1 METLYVDI
9 YFLINFTVDVLAL
22 HFASVFSKISTSV
35 PRLLTAAAIGA
46 LYAVFGVLLI
56 EKSELMYI
64 LAVVFLF
71 IMVIIT
77 SKGVGFYRRVKYT
90 AAVVIF
96 NVIIGGLVYYGYCLL
111 DNVFTSEDFADIGG
125 ENKNILILSLI
136 VLLSIGVLKLF
147 ISIFGNTHYEKK
159 VELTV
164 VYNGTETK
172 FEAFVDSGN
181 LAVDPFDKTPVMLVN
196 SALSKKIFGIDAIT
210 QDSFNNSGY
219 ELKKRIR
226 IIPVSFGGEKKI
238 LYGIKPD
245 NIYTVAGEK
254 TEKLSLI
261 IATEEKGDSY
271 GGYSAL
277 IPLSVLDGVSYGGN

>member
-1 METLYVDI
+1 METI
-9 YFLINFTVDVLAL
+9 YIDVYCLINFTVDVLAL

-35 PRLLTAAAIGA
+35 LRLLIAAVIGA

-56 EKSELMYI
+56 EKSEIMYL

-71 IMVIIT
+71 VMVIIT
-77 SKGVGFYRRVKYT
+77 SKGVGFYRRIKYCI
-90 AAVVIF
+90 ALVIF

-111 DNVFTSEDFADIGG
+111 DKIFVSDDLIVAGG
-125 ENKNILILSLI
+125 ENRNILILSLI

-147 ISIFGNTHYEKK
+147 ISVFGNTHYEKK
-159 VELTV
+159 VVLTV
-164 VYNGTETK
+164 VYNGEQTT

-196 SALSKKIFGIDAIT
+196 SELSKKIFGIDAIT
-210 QDSFNNSGY
+210 KDVFYNSGY
-219 ELKKRIR
+219 ELKKRVR

-245 NIYTVAGEK
+245 NIYTVAGK
-254 TEKLSLI
+254 KNEKLSLI
-261 IATEEKGDSY
+261 VATDEKGDSY

-277 IPLSVLDGVSYGGN
+277 IPISVLDSVHYESN

>member
-1 METLYVDI
+1 METIYVDV
-9 YFLINFTVDVLAL
+9 YFLINFTVDILAL

-35 PRLLTAAAIGA
+35 ARLLIAAAIGA

-56 EKSELMYI
+56 EKSEIMHLF
-64 LAVVFLF
+64 ACVFL
-71 IMVIIT
+71 ILMVIIT

-90 AAVVIF
+90 IAVVLF

-111 DNVFTSEDFADIGG
+111 DNVFKSDDFIQVGG
-125 ENKNILILSLI
+125 ANKNILILSLI

-147 ISIFGNTHYEKK
+147 ISVFGNTRCEKK
-159 VELTV
+159 VELAV
-164 VYNGTETK
+164 VYNGLETR

-181 LAVDPFDKTPVMLVN
+181 MAVDPFDKTPVMLVTA
-196 SALSKKIFGIDAIT
+196 ALSKKIFGIDT
-210 QDSFNNSGY
+210 TCEGSVFKSGY
-219 ELKKRIR
+219 DIKKRMR

-245 NIYTVAGEK
+245 NIYAVAGKK
-254 TEKLSLI
+254 TEELSLI
-261 IATEEKGDSY
+261 IATDEKGDSY

-277 IPLSVLDGVSYGGN
+277 IPLSVLESVQYEGN